1 MATELKANTFDETI
15 NNAKMPVVVDF
26 WAEWCGPC
34 RMFSPIVDEVAE
46 EHGDKVQVCKL
57 NVDEAQDI
65 AMRYGVQSIPTLIL
79 FKDGKAVSQILG
91 VQSKEAVEEFIGI
104 EE

>member
-1 MATELKANTFDETI
+1 MALAITSSNLDEVL
-15 NNAKMPVVVDF
+15 NSGKPVVIDF

-46 EHGDKVQVCKL
+46 EYSDKVQVCKL

-65 AMRYGVQSIPTLIL
+65 ASRYGVQSIPTLIL
-79 FKDGKAVSQILG
+79 FKEGEAVSQIVG
-91 VQSKEAVEEFIGI
+91 AQSKEAVEEFIGVK
-104 EE
+104 

>member
-1 MATELKANTFDETI
+1 MVTELNVDTFDEMI
-15 NNAKMPVVVDF
+15 KNAELPVLVDF

-46 EHGDKVQVCKL
+46 EYGEKVQVCKL
-57 NVDEAQDI
+57 NVDEAQEI

-79 FKDGKAVSQILG
+79 FEDGEKVSQIVG
-91 VQSKEAVEEFIGI
+91 AQSKEAVEAFISHV
-104 EE
+104 